1 VLITDEAISAEEQQ
15 RVKVAF
21 AEGYLAG
28 SGQKAPGRTMKWL
41 KIIQQLLTIVI
52 FLAIF
57 VSFMG
62 KAEQWSEAGMRAP
75 SQHRTIKL
83 PGYCISLFLCKILF
97 SMDSDCADVKTVQSP
112 ES

>member
-1 VLITDEAISAEEQQ
+1 MISVPVSFLVLITDETMSTEEQH
-15 RVKVAF
+15 RMKVAF

-41 KIIQQLLTIVI
+41 KVIQQLLTIVI

-62 KAEQWSEAGMRAP
+62 KTAVEAY
-75 SQHRTIKL
+75 Q
-83 PGYCISLFLCKILF
+83 
-97 SMDSDCADVKTVQSP
+97 V
-112 ES
+112 

>member
-1 VLITDEAISAEEQQ
+1 VTASGWYLDLGHDSFLPHPLQFIIHSRELSFVSFSVLITDEAMSAEEQQ

-62 KAEQWSEAGMRAP
+62 KTEQ
-75 SQHRTIKL
+75 
-83 PGYCISLFLCKILF
+83 
-97 SMDSDCADVKTVQSP
+97 
-112 ES
+112 

>member
-1 VLITDEAISAEEQQ
+1 MSTEEQH

-41 KIIQQLLTIVI
+41 KVIQQLLTIVI
-52 FLAIF
+52 FLVIF

-62 KAEQWSEAGMRAP
+62 KTAVEAY
-75 SQHRTIKL
+75 Q
-83 PGYCISLFLCKILF
+83 
-97 SMDSDCADVKTVQSP
+97 
-112 ES
+112 E

>member
-1 VLITDEAISAEEQQ
+1 M
-15 RVKVAF
+15 KVAF

-41 KIIQQLLTIVI
+41 KVIQQLLTIVI

-62 KAEQWSEAGMRAP
+62 KTAVEAY
-75 SQHRTIKL
+75 Q
-83 PGYCISLFLCKILF
+83 
-97 SMDSDCADVKTVQSP
+97 V
-112 ES
+112 